1 MGPSIVKKYG
11 YLFESAFHP
20 RSIRVPSAYHPRTNR
35 VPSENPNLAKHP
47 FGGPRTGRPG
57 ARAAPQMGVLLSLGS
72 QMVRG
77 WYADGTRMERGWNAD
92 LTFEGPMSYTLIPV
106 APKGCIG

>member
-1 MGPSIVKKYG
+1 MFRVKLMGPSIVKKYG

-20 RSIRVPSAYHPRTNR
+20 RSIRR
-35 VPSENPNLAKHP
+35 
-47 FGGPRTGRPG
+47 GPC
-57 ARAAPQMGVLLSLGS
+57 AAPQMGVLLSLGS

-92 LTFEGPMSYTLIPV
+92 GTRIQEDNHIF
-106 APKGCIG
+106 